1 MTSTRSHVL
10 QDAELVE
17 LLGDEP
23 ELLALAD
30 AYEATQRR
38 YWTPRARRRTWTRA
52 AAVAA
57 AAAIAV
63 PAAAFA
69 DQIGSLIGLYNHG
82 TNVPAS
88 AFPSPWAAALVRDP
102 AYGNG
107 EVRQVG
113 QEDGITFYA
122 AKSADGHY
130 CVGVGF
136 AATPS
141 IDALTCGEA
150 IDNLMK
156 GNVAV
161 EDFSS
166 IAASGG
172 LTTVTRLAGFANVPA
187 VKIAVIDGSGQTLY
201 STPVIAGLYSA
212 TSLPQQPANA
222 IVGLDASNNVIYRR
236 PLISPPVPQPATPQ
250 ASTSTGST
258 REQGVVAPLLTFA
271 ARSDS

>member
-1 MTSTRSHVL
+1 MTSTRVL
-10 QDAELVE
+10 HDPELVE
-17 LLGDEP
+17 LLADEP

-38 YWTPRARRRTWTRA
+38 YWTPRATRRSWTRAAVIA

-57 AAAIAV
+57 IAI
-63 PAAAFA
+63 PTAAFA

-82 TNVPAS
+82 TTVPAS

-113 QEDGITFYA
+113 QDDGITFYA

-130 CVGVGF
+130 CVGIGF
-136 AATPS
+136 AVTPS
-141 IDALTCGEA
+141 IDALTCGPA
-150 IDNLMK
+150 IDDLMK
-156 GNVAV
+156 GNLAV

-172 LTTVTRLAGFANVPA
+172 TTTVTRLAGFANAPA
-187 VKIAVIDGSGQTLY
+187 VRVAVLDSEGQTLY
-201 STPVIAGLYSA
+201 SRPVVDGLYAAS
-212 TSLPQQPANA
+212 TLPPQPANA
-222 IVGLDASNNVIYRR
+222 IVGLDASNDVIYRR
-236 PLISPPVPQPATPQ
+236 PLISPPDPQPATPQ
-250 ASTSTGST
+250 ANTTTG
-258 REQGVVAPLLTFA
+258 
-271 ARSDS
+271 